1 MISATLAPAVPF
13 SKLTIGVGFDSS
25 SDTLSAIVQATGA
38 AQKGLAG
45 AIPHLALVVTGGA
58 AKGDVVGAIRAI
70 LGPVGVAGGAS
81 TGLLTD
87 RGCTTTGAI
96 VIAVSDAEHAASGVS
111 CGAGRDLVD
120 AGKATARLMLAG
132 WPFRHR
138 YPRGL
143 GFAFARSGHG
153 GPASH
158 FLDAWRELMGP
169 KMRTVCGI
177 MPVPVLYGASN
188 GSPLASVACLEASYS
203 TGLGYA
209 DGFTDPAAAPTVE
222 TLTHGAV
229 DAAVT
234 ALKRLEDDPL
244 RLVVVVESAA
254 RRQALGSAADAE
266 WAAIRHEVGERA
278 PCVGWVCEQVAAY
291 GRGVR
296 PVDVPG
302 SLVVAAI
309 GDSPRV

>member
-1 MISATLAPAVPF
+1 MISSTLAPAVPS
-13 SKLTIGVGFDSS
+13 SKLRIGVGFAPAV
-25 SDTLSAIVQATGA
+25 DTLSAIVQAAGA
-38 AQKGLAG
+38 AQKGLEG
-45 AIPHLALVVTGGA
+45 ASAHLALVVTAGA
-58 AKGDVVGAIRAI
+58 AKGDVVAAVRAV
-70 LGPVGVAGGAS
+70 LGPVGVAGGAT
-81 TGLLTD
+81 TGLFTE
-87 RGCTTTGAI
+87 RGFTTTGAI

-111 CGAGRDLVD
+111 CAGGRDLVD
-120 AGKATARLMLAG
+120 AGKAAARLMLAG

-143 GFAFARSGHG
+143 GFAFARSGYG
-153 GPASH
+153 APAGQ

-177 MPVPVLYGASN
+177 MPVPMLYGSSTGN
-188 GSPLASVACLEASYS
+188 PLASVGCLEASYS

-209 DGFTDPAAAPTVE
+209 EGFTDPSGAPTVE
-222 TLTHGAV
+222 TLTHGSV

-278 PCVGWVCEQVAAY
+278 PCVGWLCEQVAAY

-302 SLVVAAI
+302 SLVIVAI